1 MGRHRHTPASTGQGR
16 GQMAGGQAGEL
27 GETDPALP
35 KESFVFVTPFPV
47 FPLVALHYYLG
58 GIVYT

>member
-1 MGRHRHTPASTGQGR
+1 
-16 GQMAGGQAGEL
+16 MAGGQAGEL